1 MKIHINSDEG
11 YKIKLWLPTS
21 LLRSKILIKIIKK
34 KGGID
39 IKPLMDMLPII
50 HKILKKYIKKYGHFV
65 LVDIESKDGNKVFI
79 KV

>member
-1 MKIHINSDEG
+1 MQIHINSDEG

-39 IKPLMDMLPII
+39 INPLMDMLPII
-50 HKILKKYIKKYGHFV
+50 YKTLKKYIKKYGHFV
-65 LVDIESKDGNKVFI
+65 LVDIESNDGNKVFI